1 MATMMIKILL
11 ALCFYQGIVE
21 AAEPRFIDSMNLLVI
36 QEDAVVGSSVY
47 TLYAV
52 DPDGGPVTY
61 GIIADMFKVNEN
73 TGVVTLTRPLDY
85 DIGEIALYFDVIA
98 RDANNL
104 EIVESV
110 SVNVVDA
117 NDNKAVF
124 TRSTYDI
131 RVPETT
137 PVGTIIFA
145 NLTVVDRD
153 YVNKFLQVRCDTSR
167 VDVVYKDSCNIFLLE
182 VLAFTTRSWRGNLIL
197 NQSLDFESRPTYQ
210 IGLITNDGKN
220 DHAQSIEIQVIDVND
235 APPYF
240 IRQVPA
246 VVSEDTPVGTVVNYV
261 IAIDGDKNNPRQIR
275 YRLTCTDGKYFAVDY
290 ISGNITNIAVL
301 NRENPDLALGFVD
314 LCIQASELIDPTT
327 GEIGNTSDT
336 TADTTIRISVL
347 DVNDNAPKFKENNY
361 VVSIYENIP
370 NESALPDLI
379 MTVTDED
386 TGTANFYKFVLLN
399 HTDIFAIF
407 PDSGQAQ
414 TTASIKVINTTKI
427 DYEVGPRQYFL
438 DVLAVE
444 TQTTNPKTG
453 SVRVTVNILDVND
466 NLPIFDPPD
475 YIRTIP
481 EDAVGDTLV
490 VTVTATDA
498 DNNQVSDIV
507 FSLVGNGADKFAIE
521 SRTGAVTVKSCP
533 TPGLRPCIDYE
544 DRKQYQLTV
553 MARDEN
559 GRGRESTGSLTV
571 NIENI
576 NDNKPQFRLPSYL
589 RYINE
594 GEILTIDPLVV
605 SITDADNKDGDT
617 VGAPTTFAIQGTTLW
632 RIDNR
637 TGNITAVAPIGYEQ
651 SANGYFNFTVSATN
665 TGNRP
670 NTNFV
675 PVYIIVIDKN
685 NFSPTFVPANY
696 TEFVDEDIPFNSP
709 VILITATDDD
719 SPTSENGKIEY
730 TIVSGSQGKFVID
743 RNSGQISTSS
753 VATFDY
759 DVQREY
765 QLRILAR
772 DGGKPQKTG
781 TSMVTVFVRDKNNR
795 LPYFVPTTQR
805 FEVNENVALDTVVYT
820 VKATDPDVSAVLR
833 YKFEGPKSAITPQ
846 GTDVDINAYNFGD
859 LFTIEPNTGRI
870 KTARQLDRDR
880 SSVITYQMIV
890 EDTASPGQSG
900 TGTIIITVL
909 EYNDSPPYFE
919 RPVYTLT
926 IDEERPIGTFVT
938 TLVAMDDDN
947 TIARYEMISNPNNY
961 FAISQSTG
969 VISINGRL
977 DYEQMNATE
986 FIVQAYDNGVPQ
998 LSGSTTVSVLIRNIN
1013 DNSPRFIND
1022 TYTKEVREQKGP
1034 SGVLLQVSAND
1045 IDLEDFGVVRYRL
1058 DSRKT
1063 QFEIQDVTGEIKLR
1077 AGQELDRE
1085 SEAIVAVQVTAY
1097 DSPNTPEV
1105 RREFTIPV
1113 YFIILDANDNE
1124 PKFSRA
1130 IYSATIIE
1138 TIVLGAEVVPL
1149 IASDLDFGEN
1159 ANLAFYKTQ
1168 NILDPNDYFAV
1179 GKQSGK
1185 VTVDKSLVGRSG
1197 EYRFEVEVRD
1207 RDGVPL
1213 YLTAT
1218 ATVIITVLPATNSP
1232 PVWVYP
1238 PYENMTIDVLE
1249 SQYYGMF
1256 VYDCHAEDG
1265 DDGPSGI
1272 IDYGFMH
1279 GGIFTNQTKEFHIN
1293 RVTGV
1298 IRAEIVYDREQVDRY
1313 FLQIIARDNDV
1324 NPQSTSRFV
1333 TVKILDVDDNA
1344 PTFPMS
1350 NGVVIPYDFEV
1361 YEDSPAGTFIGSVTA
1376 IDRDLPQYSKIYY
1389 VILAGNE
1396 KGKFRINET
1405 TGEIRLNNSIDREDQ
1420 AMFTLFIN
1428 ATNNVNDYSVIRNR
1442 RKRATSPSMTTVRI
1456 NVRDRNDVA
1465 PRFIYPAGA
1474 TKYHGCVSVNA
1485 PYGQSIL
1492 QVSATDDDSG
1502 GPAGVRFSI
1511 IGGNQDDMFTINSR
1525 TGMISNRNF
1534 LSRNARRVYD
1544 LMVDANDTSLVDT
1557 AEAYIFVTT
1566 DGNEEKLV
1574 ILQPESEVRRS
1585 VPQLIRTLSMNSTG
1599 IKYICVTNIRDHVMD
1614 DGTISDTSTDVYVT
1628 GISEGRAADGSPTF
1642 TILPKSDLNARL
1654 TKAQAENKR
1663 DFDAL
1668 YIDSMGKTGESS
1680 SFLSI
1685 FDETPVLV
1693 VLIIIILLI
1702 ILALILFCLACFCIR
1717 ESKQK
1722 KIKKYRNEHM
1732 VGAPIQPVAQP
1743 VDVGK
1748 SVNPVYDN
1756 TAFVPA
1762 AAAAAPTSAPVPVPV
1777 ILNDDVDDPAVFT
1790 PQPVEPQ
1797 EYATVQRPVNT
1808 TPPNEPETEEPVI
1821 VTTIEPE
1828 DDLPEPSYR
1837 PPTPVAEEPEPVIET
1852 VVDDEPEQ
1860 HYINDLPPPLEDE
1873 EEIDTV
1879 IIADSPEVNRRHT
1892 TPPIQ
1897 EEEEPRTSL

>member
-1 MATMMIKILL
+1 MATMMINILL
-11 ALCFYQGIVE
+11 ALCFYQGLVE
-21 AAEPRFIDSMNLLVI
+21 AARPIFVDNMNLLYIEEDEVI
-36 QEDAVVGSSVY
+36 GKSVY
-47 TLYAV
+47 TLYAR
-52 DPDGGPVTY
+52 DPAGGKVTY
-61 GIIADMFKVNEN
+61 GIVADMFKVDEN
-73 TGVVTLTRPLDY
+73 TGDVTLTRLLDY
-85 DIGEIALYFDVIA
+85 EAGEIALNIRVIA
-98 RDANNL
+98 RDANQL
-104 EIVESV
+104 ETSQEV

-117 NDNKAVF
+117 NDNDAVF
-124 TRSTYDI
+124 TENHYDI
-131 RVPETT
+131 RVAETT
-137 PVGTIIFA
+137 PINSVIFP
-145 NLTVVDRD
+145 NLTVTDKD
-153 YVNKFLQVRCDTSR
+153 YVNSDLTVRCDTSL
-167 VDVVYKDSCNIFLLE
+167 VDVVYKDSCNIFLLKR
-182 VLAFTTRSWRGNLIL
+182 LSYSRRLWRGNLVL
-197 NQSLDFESRPTYQ
+197 NQSLDYETRPTYQ
-210 IGLITNDGKN
+210 ISLITFDGRN
-220 DHAQSIEIQVIDVND
+220 RHTQSLEIQVVDVND

-246 VVSEDTPVGTVVNYV
+246 VVSEDTPVGSVVNYV
-261 IAIDGDKNNPRQIR
+261 IAVDGDRTNKRPIR

-290 ISGNITNIAVL
+290 VSGNITNIAVL
-301 NRENPDLALGFVD
+301 NRENPDLAQGYVD
-314 LCIQASELIDPTT
+314 LCIRASELINQAT

-336 TADTTIRISVL
+336 TADATIRISIL

-361 VVSIYENIP
+361 EVSIYENIP

-427 DYEVGPRQYFL
+427 DYELGPRQYFL

-444 TQTTNPKTG
+444 TQTVNPKTG

-466 NLPIFDPPD
+466 NLPIFDPPN

-481 EDAVGDTLV
+481 ENAVGGRLV

-521 SRTGAVTVKSCP
+521 SRTGAITVKSCS
-533 TPGLRPCIDYE
+533 TPGVRPCIDYE

-559 GRGRESTGSLTV
+559 GQGRESTGSLTV

-576 NDNKPQFRLPSYL
+576 NDNRPQFRLPSYL

-617 VGAPTTFAIQGTTLW
+617 VGAPTTFAILGTTLW
-632 RIDNR
+632 RIDSR
-637 TGNITAVAPIGYEQ
+637 TGNITAVAPIKYED
-651 SANGYFNFTVSATN
+651 SAKGYFNFTVSASN
-665 TGNRP
+665 SGSRP
-670 NTNFV
+670 NTNIV

-685 NFSPTFVPANY
+685 NFSPTFVPADY
-696 TEFVDEDIPFNSP
+696 TEFIDEDIAFNSP
-709 VILITATDDD
+709 VILITATDKD
-719 SPTSENGKIEY
+719 SPTSENGRFEY
-730 TIVSGSQGKFVID
+730 TIVSGSQGKFEID
-743 RNSGQISTSS
+743 RNTGQVSTSS

-759 DVQREY
+759 DVQRQY
-765 QLRILAR
+765 LLTILAR
-772 DGGKPQKTG
+772 DGGKPQRTG
-781 TSMVTVFVRDKNNR
+781 TATVTVIVRDKNNR
-795 LPYFVPTTQR
+795 LPYFIPTTQR

-833 YKFEGPKSAITPQ
+833 FKFEGPKSAITPQ
-846 GTDVDINAYNFGD
+846 GTDVDINSYNFGD
-859 LFTIEPNTGRI
+859 LFTMEPTTGRI
-870 KTARQLDRDR
+870 KTARRLDRDR

-900 TGTIIITVL
+900 TGTVIITVL
-909 EYNDSPPYFE
+909 EYNVNPPYFE
-919 RPVYTLT
+919 QAVYFLT

-947 TIARYEMISNPNNY
+947 TIDRYEMISNPNNY
-961 FAISQSTG
+961 FTISPSTG

-977 DYEQMNATE
+977 DYEQMNSTK
-986 FIVQAYDNGVPQ
+986 FIVQAYDTGVPQ
-998 LSGSTTVSVLIRNIN
+998 LSGSTTVSVRIRNIN

-1034 SGVLLQVSAND
+1034 SAVLLQVSAND

-1063 QFEIQDVTGEIKLR
+1063 QFEIQNVTGEIKLR

-1085 SEAIVAVQVTAY
+1085 REAIVAVQVTAY

-1130 IYSATIIE
+1130 VYSATIIE
-1138 TIVLGAEVVPL
+1138 TIVVGAEVVPL

-1159 ANLAFYKTQ
+1159 ANLAFFKTQ
-1168 NILDPNDYFAV
+1168 SILDPNDYFAV
-1179 GKQSGK
+1179 GRQSGK
-1185 VTVDKSLVGRSG
+1185 VTVDKPLVGRSG
-1197 EYRFEVEVRD
+1197 DYTFEVEVRD
-1207 RDGVPL
+1207 KDGVPN
-1213 YLTAT
+1213 YLTAK
-1218 ATVIITVLPATNSP
+1218 ATVVITVLPATNSP
-1232 PVWVYP
+1232 PRWVFP

-1256 VYDCHAEDG
+1256 IYDCHAEDD
-1265 DDGPSGI
+1265 DDGPSGV

-1279 GGIFTNQTKEFHIN
+1279 GGVFTNQTKEFHIN

-1333 TVKILDVDDNA
+1333 TVRILDVDDNA

-1361 YEDSPAGTFIGSVTA
+1361 NEDSPAGTLIGRVTA

-1396 KGKFRINET
+1396 KDQFRINT
-1405 TGEIRLNNSIDREDQ
+1405 TSGEIRLNRPIDREDQ
-1420 AMFTLFIN
+1420 ATYTLFIN

-1442 RKRATSPSMTTVRI
+1442 RKRSTSPSMTTVRI
-1456 NVRDRNDVA
+1456 NVRDRNDVE

-1502 GPAGVRFSI
+1502 GPAGIRFNIMS
-1511 IGGNQDDMFTINSR
+1511 GNDDNMFTINSK

-1534 LSRNARRVYD
+1534 LSSNTKRVYD
-1544 LMVDANDTSLVDT
+1544 LTVNANDTSLVDK

-1566 DGNEEKLV
+1566 DDNEEKLV

-1614 DGTISDTSTDVYVT
+1614 DGKISDTSTDVYVT
-1628 GISEGRAADGSPTF
+1628 GISEGRAADDSPIF
-1642 TILPKSDLNARL
+1642 TILPASDLNARL

-1668 YIDSMGKTGESS
+1668 YIDSMGGTGKSD
-1680 SFLSI
+1680 SFLAF
-1685 FDETPVLV
+1685 FDRTPVLV
-1693 VLIIIILLI
+1693 VLIIVILLI
-1702 ILALILFCLACFCIR
+1702 IMAIILFCLACFCIHD
-1717 ESKQK
+1717 SKQK
-1722 KIKKYRNEHM
+1722 KIRKYQSEHI

-1748 SVNPVYDN
+1748 SVNPMYDN
-1756 TAFVPA
+1756 PVFVPA
-1762 AAAAAPTSAPVPVPV
+1762 PAAPTAAPMV
-1777 ILNDDVDDPAVFT
+1777 LDDDDDDDDDPAVFT

-1797 EYATVQRPVNT
+1797 EYATVQRPVHT

-1821 VTTIEPE
+1821 VTTIEPD

-1837 PPTPVAEEPEPVIET
+1837 PPTPVTEEPEPVIET
-1852 VVDDEPEQ
+1852 VVDDEPD
-1860 HYINDLPPPLEDE
+1860 HDYIHDLPPPQEEE

-1879 IIADSPEVNRRHT
+1879 IIADSPELNRRHT
-1892 TPPIQ
+1892 TPSIK
-1897 EEEEPRTSL
+1897 EEDEPRTSL